1 MPHFDSNLVTAMN
14 TQPPSTELG
23 KPASTGRRSFAR
35 KLMRATFVLGVLAAL
50 AVGGGF
56 FWFANTIATREIA
69 LKRNADGIVVLTGG
83 ASRVEDAVEL
93 LASGHGKRLLISG
106 VHRMTSARDLSRTVP
121 RFERLVDCCVDL
133 DYFAVNT
140 LGNAAET
147 QRWTREQNFRSLIVV
162 TSSYHMPRAMA
173 ELSHRLPEVD
183 LVPFPVVSD
192 KLRVEPWWESLPT
205 ARLVLSEYLKF
216 MVAKVR
222 MRIEPA
228 PEPTDVAKS
237 RARINAKS

>member
-1 MPHFDSNLVTAMN
+1 MKTP
-14 TQPPSTELG
+14 PPSTHIG
-23 KPASTGRRSFAR
+23 QPVGTGRRSFAR
-35 KLMRATFVLGVLAAL
+35 RIMRLAFGL
-50 AVGGGF
+50 AVVAAFAAGLGF
-56 FWFANTIATREIA
+56 LWFASTIATREVA

-147 QRWTREQNFRSLIVV
+147 QRWTREQNFQSLIVV

-173 ELSHRLPEVD
+173 ELSHRLPEVE
-183 LVPFPVVSD
+183 LVPYPVVSD

-205 ARLVLSEYLKF
+205 ARLVMSEYLKF

-228 PEPTDVAKS
+228 PELTDIAKS